1 MQKNRNI
8 KGRYYSYSRFGNP
21 QCSLP
26 PSLPL
31 YGRYID
37 QCQELLNASL
47 REPPL
52 PGDLEMYA
60 NAVRMA
66 QGDLP
71 GYWDGHDAMPPK
83 EFVAYVER
91 GGISAYLDGIGT
103 VRKDPL
109 PVTWNYERWLSSV

>member
-1 MQKNRNI
+1 MERSRNI
-8 KGRYYSYSRFGNP
+8 KGRYRNTFVGAMLNVSM
-21 QCSLP
+21 
-26 PSLPL
+26 
-31 YGRYID
+31 GRYID

-52 PGDLEMYA
+52 PGDLEMYV

-91 GGISAYLDGIGT
+91 GGVSAYLDGIGT